1 MLTLETLETESEV
14 GFVATATPNG
24 EITRA
29 IGAHS
34 LPAGRDRSSTPED
47 LRLALRAAT
56 LYYLDGLTQAEIASR
71 LGVSRPTAGRLV
83 ARARAKG
90 LVRIDV
96 VVPSNLR
103 DDLHADEERELEQR
117 FGLTEAVVTG
127 HGVDVGAPG
136 RPAAFASVGR
146 AAAALLTRRIAEH
159 DVLGFTW
166 GPEQVAVATALSPGA
181 ASCRAVVQLDGA
193 MSSATYQTGVEFI
206 LSRCAD
212 VLRATTIRLPAP
224 LYADPSTV
232 ASMRTDSVISRTLEA
247 GRRANVML
255 FGVGAV
261 STSTTLFEG
270 SFLDTRM
277 LDELVSLGA
286 VGEIGGRFFDAN
298 GEPIDTELQQRA
310 VSVPLEDIRACD
322 KTILISSGTAKH
334 HATLGAL
341 RGKLAR
347 LLVCDIDCARWLLT
361 R

>member
-1 MLTLETLETESEV
+1 MLISRESEPDPVTTSV
-14 GFVATATPNG
+14 GEAAGTIAAQN
-24 EITRA
+24 RA
-29 IGAHS
+29 
-34 LPAGRDRSSTPED
+34 TPED

-83 ARARAKG
+83 ARAKAKG

-96 VVPSNLR
+96 VVPPDMR

-117 FGLTEAVVTG
+117 FGLTEAVVAG
-127 HGVDVGAPG
+127 HGVDVTDQV

-146 AAAALLTRRIAEH
+146 AAAALLMRRIAPD

-166 GPEQVAVATALSPGA
+166 GPEQVAVARALTPGV

-193 MSSATYQTGVEFI
+193 MSTAAYQTGTEFI

-212 VLRATTIRLPAP
+212 VLRATTLRLPAP

-232 ASMRTDSVISRTLEA
+232 ISMRSDSVISRTLEA
-247 GRRANVML
+247 GRGADMML

-277 LDELVSLGA
+277 LDELMSLGA
-286 VGEIGGRFFDAN
+286 VGEIGGRFFDAQ
-298 GEPIDTELQQRA
+298 GAPVDTELQQRA
-310 VSVPLEDIRACD
+310 VSVPLEDIRNCE
-322 KTILISSGTAKH
+322 KTLLISSGVTKH

-347 LLVCDIDCARWLLT
+347 LLVCDIDCARWLLAQ
-361 R
+361 

>member
-1 MLTLETLETESEV
+1 VVTSV
-14 GFVATATPNG
+14 PNG
-24 EITRA
+24 EVTESIDT
-29 IGAHS
+29 HH
-34 LPAGRDRSSTPED
+34 LPAGRDRSSAPED

-83 ARARAKG
+83 ARAKAKG
-90 LVRIDV
+90 LVRIEV
-96 VVPSNLR
+96 VVPPNLR
-103 DDLHADEERELEQR
+103 YDLHADQERELEQR
-117 FGLTEAVVTG
+117 FGLTEAVVTS
-127 HGVDVGAPG
+127 HGVDVGAPA

-146 AAAALLTRRIAEH
+146 SAAALLTRRISPN

-193 MSSATYQTGVEFI
+193 MSSAAYQTGVEFI

-212 VLRATTIRLPAP
+212 VLHATTIRLPTP

-232 ASMRTDSVISRTLEA
+232 ASMRSDSLISRTLEA
-247 GRRANVML
+247 GRRADLML

-261 STSTTLFEG
+261 STATTLFEG

-286 VGEIGGRFFDAN
+286 VGEIGGRFFDAD
-298 GEPIDTELQQRA
+298 GVPVDTELQQRT
-310 VSVPLEDIRACD
+310 VSVALQDIRACE
-322 KTILISSGTAKH
+322 KSMLISSGAAKH
-334 HATLGAL
+334 HAILGAL
-341 RGKLAR
+341 RGRLAR
-347 LLVCDIDCARWLLT
+347 LLVCDIDCARWLLAQ
-361 R
+361 